1 MRIVAAVLAAVLAA
15 AVGFAASEAEAQP
28 VRVASK
34 TSAEQVIVGEIY
46 ATALEAHGVKVE
58 RNLAIGGTRVAHN
71 ALASGEIDLYPEYT
85 GAALKNVLKEPMITD
100 PAAVYR
106 KVKTFYERE
115 FDLLWLKPS
124 GINNGAALV
133 VRRDTAAQY
142 ELVTLSDLAKVSPQL
157 KLGAGPEFA
166 DRRDGLPGLK
176 EKYGI
181 EFAEVM
187 QFDALAPRYAAL
199 TGRQIDVASGFA
211 TDWQIAAGKF
221 VSLADDRNLFAP
233 YYLAPVVRME
243 TIGTYPQ
250 IEAILNKVSA
260 LLDNG
265 AMREMKIRVETEK
278 EQPRDVAAAFL
289 RSKGIIK

>member
-1 MRIVAAVLAAVLAA
+1 MRLVAAVLAAALAA
-15 AVGFAASEAEAQP
+15 VIGSTVPAQAQP

-46 ATALEAHGVKVE
+46 AAALEAHGIKVE
-58 RNLAIGGTRVAHN
+58 RKLAIGGTRVAHN

-85 GAALKNVLKEPMITD
+85 GAALKSVLKEPMISD
-100 PAAVYR
+100 PATVYK
-106 KVKTFYERE
+106 KVKTFYEQE
-115 FDLLWLKPS
+115 FEIVWLEPS
-124 GINNGAALV
+124 RINNGSALV
-133 VRRDTAAQY
+133 VRRDTANQY
-142 ELVTLSDLAKVSPQL
+142 GLATLSDLARVSRQL

-181 EFAEVM
+181 EFAEFRE
-187 QFDALAPRYAAL
+187 FDALALRYAAL
-199 TGRQIDVASGFA
+199 TSGQIDVVSGFA

-221 VSLADDRNLFAP
+221 VALGDDRNLFAP

-250 IEAILNKVSA
+250 IETVLNKVSA

-265 AMREMKIRVETEK
+265 VMRDMKQRVETEK
-278 EQPRDVAAAFL
+278 DQPRNVAAAFL
-289 RSKGIIK
+289 KSKGIIR